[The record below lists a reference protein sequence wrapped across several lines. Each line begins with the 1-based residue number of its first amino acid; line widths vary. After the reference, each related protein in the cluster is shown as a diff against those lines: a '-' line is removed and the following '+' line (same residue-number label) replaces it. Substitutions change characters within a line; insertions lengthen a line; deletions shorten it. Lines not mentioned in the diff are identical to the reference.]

1 MRAED
6 AGGVALARADGAQ
19 VTEQRAQGRALDPH
33 VGAEQVLAVVIEER
47 APDRRLEEGDAALM
61 TRRGPGVLAVAVVA
75 RERGGERRQQA
86 LDVALNRGGGAA
98 ADECRGVFEDPDELV
113 DQRSDFHGDRARDAA
128 VRHDLGID
136 GGGLRFGARP
146 EDLRHAE
153 NGADTV
159 REVVIIGGEDAVEER
174 LGGGPF
180 AARI

>member
-47 APDRRLEEGDAALM
+47 AADRRLEEGDATLM
-61 TRRGPGVLAVAVVA
+61 TWSGPGVLAVAVVA

-86 LDVALNRGGGAA
+86 LDVALDRGGGAA

-113 DQRSDFHGDRARDAA
+113 DQRGDFHGDRARDAA
-128 VRHDLGID
+128 VRHEKHRHFRVSRTQRAEQLGR
-136 GGGLRFGARP
+136 LLVRATVFLAV
-146 EDLRHAE
+146 LLAE
-153 NGADTV
+153 GPA
-159 REVVIIGGEDAVEER
+159 EEDAVER
-174 LGGGPF
+174 G
-180 AARI
+180 